1 MISAALPLLI
11 DVALAWLGVESLWLV
26 LRGRRIDLLGGQC
39 AGLLLL
45 AGLRL
50 AVGAAAPVW
59 VLLCLA
65 GALPAHLA
73 DLHAR
78 RARRRDGDGA
88 L

>member
-1 MISAALPLLI
+1 MIGAALPLLI
-11 DVALAWLGVESLWLV
+11 DVALAWLGLETLWLV
-26 LRGRRIDLLGGQC
+26 LWGRRIDLLGGQC

-50 AVGAAAPVW
+50 AVGAAAPMW

-65 GALPAHLA
+65 AALPAHLA
-73 DLHAR
+73 DLYAR
-78 RARRRDGDGA
+78 RAGGRDGHGS